1 MACAI
6 RFSET
11 GGPEVLRLEMVA
23 VGEPGPGQARVRHRY
38 VAVNFIDIY
47 FRTGRY
53 PLPLPNGL
61 GSDAVGVVEAVGP
74 GVIEVRAG
82 DRVGYLLGPQGAYAD
97 VRVMP
102 ADVLIPLPDGI
113 SDRSASTLMMKGMT
127 VQYLFRQVYPLRG
140 GETILFHAAAGGV
153 GLIACQWA
161 RALGVAMIGAVS
173 TDEKADIARANGC
186 AHTIVTTREDI
197 AARVREITDG
207 KGVPVVFDSVGKDTL
222 QASLDS
228 LQPRGVLVSNGT
240 SSGPVVIDAM
250 QLAVKGS
257 LWLTRPAM
265 IHYAT
270 PRTHMLQMAEELFGL
285 VLASKISSEPSNFF
299 PLEEAAEA
307 HRLLEA
313 RKTTGATVLVP

>member
-1 MACAI
+1 
-6 RFSET
+6 
-11 GGPEVLRLEMVA
+11 MVA

-74 GVIEVRAG
+74 GVTEVRAG